1 MSYQLEVLPTTGAST
16 NPLGITFGA
25 TATIEFIQTPEKIL
39 NKTVLNVSLTM
50 VDTVGAYLTK
60 GTYNTLIPWSN
71 MISFSY

>member
-25 TATIEFIQTPEKIL
+25 TATIEFIQTPEKLL
-39 NKTVLNVSLTM
+39 NKSIANIDLTM

-60 GTYNTLIPWSN
+60 GTYNALIPWSN